1 MDLTSDEFS
10 VKCKQNVCS
19 KGPLITDN
27 TTGEVLCGSCGLVL
41 IEKVEDTGSESRI
54 HDMEEYMTKSRTGRG
69 VSLAMYDMGLPTVI
83 SSGGKD
89 ASGKFLSSY
98 TKNTF
103 HRLKLWDKRS
113 KSRSTDRNLK
123 IAFITLDALKTKL
136 AIPDMVIEKTAYIYR
151 KALSMKISRG
161 RSITSLTCAA
171 LYAACRQTDTPR
183 TLHDIAQA
191 GNINKKNL
199 SRSYRDLIKTLDL
212 KVRPFDSSEFITRIS
227 SEVDI
232 SEKTQRGALNIISQ
246 AVEKEISAGKNPLAL
261 AAAALYI
268 SCVLNQERKKQ
279 ADIAKASGITAVTIR
294 NRSMTL
300 RRDLGI
306 KT

>member
-10 VKCKQNVCS
+10 VKCKQNICS

-41 IEKVEDTGSESRI
+41 IEKVEDTGPESRT
-54 HDMEEYMTKSRTGRG
+54 HDMEEYMTKGRTGRG

-89 ASGKFLSSY
+89 ASGNFLSSY

-161 RSITSLTCAA
+161 RSITSLMCAV

-232 SEKTQRGALNIISQ
+232 SEKTQRDALNIISQ
-246 AVEKEISAGKNPLAL
+246 ATEKEISAGKNPLAL

-294 NRSMTL
+294 NRSMAL
-300 RRDLGI
+300 RKALGI
-306 KT
+306 KI

>member
-1 MDLTSDEFS
+1 MDFTSDEFS
-10 VKCKQNVCS
+10 LKCKQNICS
-19 KGPLITDN
+19 KGPLISDN

-41 IEKVEDTGSESRI
+41 IEKVEDSGPESRS
-54 HDMEEYMTKSRTGRG
+54 HDMEEYMTRSRTGAG

-83 SSGGKD
+83 SSEGKD
-89 ASGKFLSSY
+89 ASGNFLSSY
-98 TKNTF
+98 TKYTF
-103 HRLKLWDKRS
+103 NRLRLWDRRS
-113 KSRSTDRNLK
+113 KYRSTDRNLK
-123 IAFITLDALKTKL
+123 IAFTNLDALKTKL

-161 RSITSLTCAA
+161 RSITSLMCAA

-183 TLHDIAQA
+183 TLHDIARA

-227 SEVDI
+227 SEAGI
-232 SEKTQRGALNIISQ
+232 SEKTQRDALNIISQ
-246 AVEKEISAGKNPLAL
+246 AVEKEISAGKNPMGL

-268 SCVLNQERKKQ
+268 SCVLNQERRNQ

-294 NRSMTL
+294 NRSVAL
-300 RRDLGI
+300 RKDLGI
-306 KT
+306 KI